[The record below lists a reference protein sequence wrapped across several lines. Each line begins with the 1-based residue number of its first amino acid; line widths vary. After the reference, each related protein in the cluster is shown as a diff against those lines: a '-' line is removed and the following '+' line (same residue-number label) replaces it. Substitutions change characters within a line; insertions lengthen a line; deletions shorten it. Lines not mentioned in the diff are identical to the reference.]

1 MAKAGAQVVLISGYD
16 GGTGAAPGSSIH
28 NAGLPWEL
36 GVAEAHQ
43 TLVKNGLREQVVIE
57 ADGKLMTG
65 RDVAVACMLGA
76 EEFGFAT
83 APLITLGCCMMRVCN
98 LDTCP
103 VGVATQNPK
112 LRARFAGKPEYVMN
126 FMRFVAEELR
136 ECMASVGIRT
146 VDELVGRSDLL
157 TVREKRITHR
167 AETVDL
173 SALLMN
179 PYGEDVPHFAPEA
192 VYRFRLSETKD
203 CSLLMKKL
211 GPSLKS
217 THRGKLE
224 VQVSSIDRAFGTLFG
239 SEITRACGAE
249 LKEDSYVIRCYG
261 GGGQSFGAFI
271 PKGLTI
277 CLEGDSN
284 DGFGK
289 GLSGGKLVLFPP
301 KGSSFRAD
309 ENIIVGNVALYGAT
323 SGKAFISGVAGER
336 FCVRNSG
343 ASAVVEGVGDHG
355 CEYMTG
361 GRVVI
366 LGDTGK
372 NFAAGMSGGIV
383 YVLDERHDLYTRLNK
398 TGLTMTTLRE
408 HHDIQELHA
417 LLEEHVAATG
427 SEKGERILKDF
438 DAYVPAFK
446 KIIPKDYERMIASIA
461 AFEGKGESREQ
472 AEIAAFNAA
481 VKH

>member
-211 GPSLKS
+211 GQSLKS

-224 VQVSSIDRAFGTLFG
+224 VQVSSTDRAFGTLFG

-472 AEIAAFNAA
+472 AEIAAFNTA